1 MILKP
6 FVGSLELYI
15 QLTVRH
21 ESIHCQMR
29 ILAIETDHP
38 EESSRNVK
46 PLLEEEARRVWEL
59 YRDGHIREIWFT
71 ASDRRAVLLLECASE
86 DQAIE
91 LLATLPL
98 VRERCIAFDV
108 LALKPYDGFE
118 RLFGGP

>member
-1 MILKP
+1 
-6 FVGSLELYI
+6 
-15 QLTVRH
+15 
-21 ESIHCQMR
+21 MR
-29 ILAIETDHP
+29 ILAIETDNP

-46 PLLEEEARRVWEL
+46 PLLEEEARRVWKL

-98 VRERCIAFDV
+98 VRERFIAFDV
-108 LALKPYDGFE
+108 LALMPYDGFE